1 MRFHIGPLQDRR
13 GCPEG
18 AGVDDKGLIQF
29 LNKEIMQ
36 KNRLTKTAQRLRKEA
51 TPWENKL
58 WYEFLR
64 SYKIPVHRQK
74 VIDNYIVD
82 FYCRKARLAIEL
94 DGSGHF
100 YDNKIESVRIRT
112 EKLNSL
118 GIEVLRFSNLDIDTN
133 FYEVCSVIDEK
144 IKSKLKD

>member
-1 MRFHIGPLQDRR
+1 MI
-13 GCPEG
+13 
-18 AGVDDKGLIQF
+18 
-29 LNKEIMQ
+29 NN

-100 YDNKIESVRIRT
+100 YDNKKESDRIRT

-144 IKSKLKD
+144 INSKLKD